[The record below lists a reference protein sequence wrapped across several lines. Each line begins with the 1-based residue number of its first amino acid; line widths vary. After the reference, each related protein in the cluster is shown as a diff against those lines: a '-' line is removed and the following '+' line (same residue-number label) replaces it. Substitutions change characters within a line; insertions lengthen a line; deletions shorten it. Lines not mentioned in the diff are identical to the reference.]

1 MSSRCLQDVL
11 LRENCFCYHLFNKCS
26 GPIVKLNIYRKIFY
40 TYNHVRNFQTVNLFN
55 IRKLLELIFRTFYE
69 WLLLHI
75 PLLKSGIREDIAI
88 SVNKKSVNKCIS
100 SDFVSC
106 FRKYLTQSFLRK
118 IKGLVLIHV
127 FFTLNKI
134 LDVTLEWKSNTR
146 SWTSKQIQ
154 AENLLQK

>member
-40 TYNHVRNFQTVNLFN
+40 TYNHVRNFQTVNSFN

-75 PLLKSGIREDIAI
+75 PLLKW
-88 SVNKKSVNKCIS
+88 
-100 SDFVSC
+100 VSE
-106 FRKYLTQSFLRK
+106 
-118 IKGLVLIHV
+118 
-127 FFTLNKI
+127 KI
-134 LDVTLEWKSNTR
+134 LLSQSIKNQWINVSHRILLVAFENTWHRVSWEKSKDWYWFMC
-146 SWTSKQIQ
+146 SSLWTKF
-154 AENLLQK
+154 